1 MKTIYGA
8 VMASVVWSHFF
19 CCGDRCMRR
28 WVVSAEQH
36 PLRSP
41 GREFMVSAFWGGGSN
56 ARPRMVWARGML
68 GERVYGVSLFPL
80 DKQNVTIGG
89 LLNLRWTNRSIRDPF
104 SRYALTFFE
113 HMYTYETI
121 HGHVGYSCLLLD
133 TLNLP
138 RSKAP
143 PVGPDGSTCG
153 AHWPSSWLP
162 LPFLAGPH

>member
-1 MKTIYGA
+1 
-8 VMASVVWSHFF
+8 
-19 CCGDRCMRR
+19 
-28 WVVSAEQH
+28 
-36 PLRSP
+36 
-41 GREFMVSAFWGGGSN
+41 
-56 ARPRMVWARGML
+56 ML

-89 LLNLRWTNRSIRDPF
+89 LLNLCWTNRSIRDPF

-138 RSKAP
+138 G
-143 PVGPDGSTCG
+143 GP
-153 AHWPSSWLP
+153 P
-162 LPFLAGPH
+162 LPSGDSGRCDLVLYPVLQGHPGPQLAPYI

>member
-1 MKTIYGA
+1 M
-8 VMASVVWSHFF
+8 VRFVSVRFRSRMVSFLF
-19 CCGDRCMRR
+19 CGDRCMRR
-28 WVVSAEQH
+28 WVVSADRHAWQ
-36 PLRSP
+36 SM

-56 ARPRMVWARGML
+56 ARPCMVWARGMR

-80 DKQNVTIGG
+80 DKQNVTIDG

-133 TLNLP
+133 ILNLP
-138 RSKAP
+138 SALRRIA
-143 PVGPDGSTCG
+143 
-153 AHWPSSWLP
+153 
-162 LPFLAGPH
+162 FLRNSNKEKMIS

>member
-1 MKTIYGA
+1 M
-8 VMASVVWSHFF
+8 
-19 CCGDRCMRR
+19 
-28 WVVSAEQH
+28 VSADRH
-36 PLRSP
+36 SLRST

-56 ARPRMVWARGML
+56 ARPRMVWARGMR

-89 LLNLRWTNRSIRDPF
+89 LLDLRWTNRAIRDPF

-138 RSKAP
+138 GGTPCSLSV
-143 PVGPDGSTCG
+143 PVVSVGI
-153 AHWPSSWLP
+153 L
-162 LPFLAGPH
+162 